1 MATEKAKLSPETQA
15 LLEALQTL
23 IVGRGTLS
31 QRQEEAKREME
42 ELHFPLAPADKIPVR
57 VPCVHPSGY
66 KFTAVVAPS
75 DKYRGGRWVSIED
88 ERWPTDEEMCASTYP
103 LFCDANGNWWG
114 KRSRFRGTDYD
125 PDTKLWLYDN
135 VRLPI
140 LRQVGGELPIDYR
153 LDMQPAIK
161 KIREAADAALRE
173 AQIQV
178 DALQAGEPAP
188 HPDATTAPTKKK
200 TA

>member
-1 MATEKAKLSPETQA
+1 MTEKAKLSPETQA

-23 IVGRGTLS
+23 LSGRGTLS
-31 QRQEEAKREME
+31 QRQEDAKREME
-42 ELHFPLAPADKIPVR
+42 ELHFPLAPANTIPVR
-57 VPCVHPSGY
+57 VPCIHPSGY
-66 KFTAVVAPS
+66 RFTAVVAPS
-75 DKYRGGRWVSIED
+75 DKYRGGRWVQIED
-88 ERWPTDEEMCASTYP
+88 EQWPTDDEMCASTYP

-114 KRSRFRGTDYD
+114 KRSRFRGNDFD

-153 LDMQPAIK
+153 IDMQPALK
-161 KIREAADAALRE
+161 KIREAADKALRE
-173 AQIQV
+173 AEVQV
-178 DALQAGEPAP
+178 AALQAGKPVDD
-188 HPDATTAPTKKK
+188 PDDDKIQPRRK